1 MIGQWF
7 SNMYVVK
14 KIGFED
20 MKVLGTT
27 SLELY
32 NKSSVNVPYDST
44 FHSKSFSMDKCILI
58 NTLLS
63 DEQHCLIRGTLS
75 ASLEEKTINDLLD
88 KNEVHQQRIV
98 VYGKNCIDESAERK
112 AKQLMSLGFSEVFL
126 YVGGM
131 FEWMLLQDIY
141 GESEFPTTGKVL
153 DILKYKPIRMLMS

>member
-20 MKVLGTT
+20 T
-27 SLELY
+27 
-32 NKSSVNVPYDST
+32 
-44 FHSKSFSMDKCILI
+44 KSFLVGHKCILI

-63 DEQHCLIRGTLS
+63 DEQHCLIRGTLP
-75 ASLEEKTINDLLD
+75 ASLEEKNINDLLD
-88 KNEVHQQRIV
+88 KNEVLQQRIV
-98 VYGKNCIDESAERK
+98 VYGKNCVDESAERK

-153 DILKYKPIRMLMS
+153 DILKYKPNCYL

>member
-20 MKVLGTT
+20 V
-27 SLELY
+27 
-32 NKSSVNVPYDST
+32 
-44 FHSKSFSMDKCILI
+44 KSFTMGTCILI

-63 DEQHCLIRGTLS
+63 DEQHCLIRATLP
-75 ASLEEKTINDLLD
+75 ANLEEKTINELLD

-98 VYGKNCIDESAERK
+98 VYGKNCVDESAERK

-153 DILKYKPIRMLMS
+153 DILKYKSIRYM

>member
-20 MKVLGTT
+20 L
-27 SLELY
+27 
-32 NKSSVNVPYDST
+32 
-44 FHSKSFSMDKCILI
+44 KSFTMGTCILI

-63 DEQHCLIRGTLS
+63 DEQHCLIRCTLS

-98 VYGKNCIDESAERK
+98 GPPGAGRAVVDGVSERRPDP
-112 AKQLMSLGFSEVFL
+112 APSEPALRSGDGRRAAVRPALHRHPHGCAAPAGPHYRPVCDVLCRAALMRR
-126 YVGGM
+126 
-131 FEWMLLQDIY
+131 
-141 GESEFPTTGKVL
+141 
-153 DILKYKPIRMLMS
+153 ILPRT